1 MEDAFTPYE
10 TGLKRLLE
18 RLGEDHPLHAK
29 VLDYQKRLQENI
41 AKARKL
47 SVQADGAVS
56 ENRAPQQEYLAKLWQ
71 ILSERFN
78 ESELRTLCFELDEDY
93 EDLPPEGKAGKA
105 RELVRYFERRKRIP
119 ELVRVGKRMRPD
131 VSWEDV
137 PEAIKHGD
145 TDELERERTQIM
157 DALKQLAL
165 KELGVDFN
173 DLCITVS
180 RIQVILEG
188 GISDFTDERRAILR
202 DVLASVLR
210 VEPSDVRILRVQS
223 ARSIRVTVEVPEEEL
238 ARLTPLSRADRSL
251 LVDAGIQTIE
261 SDATGTLNLQSELP
275 LPFTRRLL
283 LNFVFF
289 VIVLAFLL
297 RSSVSLPYVSPQAS
311 VVSLAVI
318 LLLLFHLIWRLLA
331 PVIRE
336 FSDSIEVGSVAVPIR
351 VLVSLLDALHLWI
364 RPDWVSWVLSIIL
377 FAAAVVLGLSPV
389 SPFRIEETPP
399 IVQKFCVHHADGS
412 TETFAVGDFV
422 KVRAYT
428 QVLVEAAVSDQA
440 EVSCRW
446 FAVKGMQLP
455 ARGCATLYSPPLE
468 GNRDALS
475 VLAESPGKTWQTFA
489 GLHINVLQVQP

>member
-1 MEDAFTPYE
+1 MGDALIQYE
-10 TGLKRLLE
+10 RGLERLLE
-18 RLGEDHPLHAK
+18 QLGEDHPRRVDALA
-29 VLDYQKRLQENI
+29 YQQQLRENI
-41 AKARKL
+41 TKARTL
-47 SVQADGAVS
+47 GIQSIGAVP
-56 ENRAPQQEYLAKLWQ
+56 EKRAPQQEYLARLRRV
-71 ILSERFN
+71 LSERFD
-78 ESELRTLCFELDEDY
+78 EGELRTLCF
-93 EDLPPEGKAGKA
+93 DLGVGYGNLPGAGKVNKA
-105 RELVRYFERRKRIP
+105 RELVSYLERRDRIP
-119 ELVRVGKRMRPD
+119 ELVDMGKQLRPD
-131 VSWEDV
+131 VSWEHMS
-137 PEAIKHGD
+137 EATRYGD
-145 TDELERERTQIM
+145 IDELKDERARII
-157 DALKQLAL
+157 DALDGLAL
-165 KELGVDFN
+165 KELGVGFN

-223 ARSIRVTVEVPEEEL
+223 ARSIRVVVEVPAESL
-238 ARLTPLSRADRSL
+238 ARLNSLSRADRSL
-251 LVDAGIQTIE
+251 LVDIGIQTIE

-289 VIVLAFLL
+289 VIVLVFLP
-297 RSSVSLPYVSPQAS
+297 RSSVSLPWVSPQAS

-318 LLLLFHLIWRLLA
+318 LLLLFHLIWHLLA

-336 FSDSIEVGSVAVPIR
+336 FSDSIEVGPVAFPIR

-399 IVQKFCVHHADGS
+399 IIQKFCVYHADGS

-428 QVLVEAAVSDQA
+428 QVLVEAEVSDQA
-440 EVSCRW
+440 EVSCMW

-489 GLHINVLQVQP
+489 GLHINIVQVQP